1 MEVNEWLDEV
11 LPPMEVDF
19 ENDFDEGDDGEE
31 DGPIA
36 LTMTMEDGSL
46 LGNYTEEWFASS
58 RKPRRFRPSKVSHN
72 CNCKCRCSYTVYCQT
87 YSSVLNHTVN
97 YSLCRSAD
105 EIKCYKKFMQLLVG
119 HSDRRQC
126 GVQHRSR
133 SPLRHNRM
141 G

>member
-19 ENDFDEGDDGEE
+19 ENDFDENEDGEE

-58 RKPRRFRPSKVSHN
+58 RKPRRFRPSKVSH
-72 CNCKCRCSYTVYCQT
+72 KKEVQMFIYCQT
-87 YSSVLNHTVN
+87 YNAQQHNSCHLIHNVIVLA
-97 YSLCRSAD
+97 LIC
-105 EIKCYKKFMQLLVG
+105 
-119 HSDRRQC
+119 
-126 GVQHRSR
+126 
-133 SPLRHNRM
+133 HNVPS
-141 G
+141 